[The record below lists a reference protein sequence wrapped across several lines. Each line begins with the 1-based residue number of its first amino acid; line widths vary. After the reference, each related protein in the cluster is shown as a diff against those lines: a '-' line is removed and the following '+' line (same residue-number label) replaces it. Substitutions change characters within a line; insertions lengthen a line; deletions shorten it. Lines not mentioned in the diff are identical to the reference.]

1 MSYQAEVDS
10 SLLKRVGLHFMA
22 LNRGETKICQYF
34 SLIFPKKKG
43 VHNVHPIK
51 SKLFGKKKKG
61 GRLLNYQNE
70 RSNNIYLRDTNT
82 GNIYLR
88 GTNTGN
94 SYLRGTNTGNI
105 YLRGTNTGNI
115 SLSDISLLCLTSGD
129 GLD

>member
-1 MSYQAEVDS
+1 MV
-10 SLLKRVGLHFMA
+10 
-22 LNRGETKICQYF
+22 T
-34 SLIFPKKKG
+34 
-43 VHNVHPIK
+43 
-51 SKLFGKKKKG
+51 KKKG

-105 YLRGTNTGNI
+105 

-129 GLD
+129 GLDWRLAKSEAENVRSNY

>member
-1 MSYQAEVDS
+1 LV
-10 SLLKRVGLHFMA
+10 
-22 LNRGETKICQYF
+22 T
-34 SLIFPKKKG
+34 
-43 VHNVHPIK
+43 
-51 SKLFGKKKKG
+51 KKKG

-70 RSNNIYLRDTNT
+70 RSNNIYLRDINT

-129 GLD
+129 GLDWRLAKSEAENVRSNY

>member
-1 MSYQAEVDS
+1 MV
-10 SLLKRVGLHFMA
+10 
-22 LNRGETKICQYF
+22 
-34 SLIFPKKKG
+34 
-43 VHNVHPIK
+43 
-51 SKLFGKKKKG
+51 KKKKG

-94 SYLRGTNTGNI
+94 
-105 YLRGTNTGNI
+105 I

-129 GLD
+129 GLDWRLAESEAENVRSNY